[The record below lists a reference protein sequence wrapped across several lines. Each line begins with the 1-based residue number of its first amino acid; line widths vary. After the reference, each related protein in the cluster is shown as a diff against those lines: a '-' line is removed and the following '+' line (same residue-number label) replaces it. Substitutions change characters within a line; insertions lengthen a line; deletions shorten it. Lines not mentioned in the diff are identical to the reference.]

1 MQIGTRLLH
10 TGHEIDKYTRAS
22 AIPIHQAT
30 VFSQP
35 AVDQPGEYVYTRA
48 QNPTREA
55 LENIIAELEG
65 GVRGFAFASGMAAIS
80 TALMLLSPGD
90 HLIVTDDCYGGT
102 YQVLT
107 RVLNRFQITF
117 SFADTGDPAAVE
129 AALRPETKA
138 LWIEPVSNP
147 FLRRTDVAAMAAVAQ
162 RHGLLLMVDNTFL
175 SPYLSQPLREGAD
188 VVVHSASKYLGG
200 HSDVMAGTAAVRDKE
215 LGQRLALLQIGLGSI
230 LAPHDCFL
238 VMRGIKTLQVRMDRQ
253 IATAA
258 GLAEWLATRPEVT
271 EVHYPGTGA
280 MVTFR
285 LARDE
290 MGPPFVAALKLPLL
304 GPSLGGVESLVSIPA
319 RFSHATMPADLR
331 QQRGIT
337 DGLIRF
343 SVGLEDEADLRADI
357 AQALAAAAATG

>member
-10 TGHEIDKYTRAS
+10 TGHEIDKYTRAA
-22 AIPIHQAT
+22 AIPVHQA
-30 VFSQP
+30 VMFDQP
-35 AVDQPGEYVYTRA
+35 GIDQPGEYVYTRA

-80 TALMLLSPGD
+80 SALMLLSPGD
-90 HLIVTDDCYGGT
+90 HIVVTDDCYGGT

-107 RVLNRFQITF
+107 KVLNRFQVRF
-117 SFADTGDPAAVE
+117 SFADTTDPAAVE
-129 AALRPETKA
+129 AALQPETKA

-147 FLRRTDVAAMAAVAQ
+147 YLKRTDVAAMAAIA
-162 RHGLLLMVDNTFL
+162 RKHGLLLIVDNTFL
-175 SPYLSQPLREGAD
+175 SPYLSQPLKEGAD
-188 VVVHSASKYLGG
+188 IVVHSASKYLGG

-215 LGQRLALLQIGLGSI
+215 LGQRLALLQVGIGCM

-238 VMRGIKTLQVRMDRQ
+238 VMRGIKTLKVRMDRQ
-253 IATAA
+253 MATAA
-258 GLAEWLATRPEVT
+258 RLAEWLASRPEVA
-271 EVHYPGTGA
+271 EVFYPGIGA

-290 MGPPFVAALKLPLL
+290 MGPPFVAALQIPLL
-304 GPSLGGVESLVSIPA
+304 GPSLGAVESLVSIPA

-357 AQALAAAAATG
+357 AQALAAAAAG

>member
-1 MQIGTRLLH
+1 MHIGTRLLH

-90 HLIVTDDCYGGT
+90 HLVVTDDCYGGT

-107 RVLNRFQITF
+107 RVLDRFQITF
-117 SFADTGDPAAVE
+117 SFADTSDPAAVE

-138 LWIEPVSNP
+138 IWIEPVSNP
-147 FLRRTDVAAMAAVAQ
+147 FLKQTDVAAGTARSARTAPDSLPMARQHVHVACI
-162 RHGLLLMVDNTFL
+162 RRSRCKNAPTLRPLA
-175 SPYLSQPLREGAD
+175 SQ
-188 VVVHSASKYLGG
+188 HLGG
-200 HSDVMAGTAAVRDKE
+200 HNDVPCRTAAAR
-215 LGQRLALLQIGLGSI
+215 GQRTRPAAGCCGRSGRCI
-230 LAPHDCFL
+230 LAPNDCFL

-258 GLAEWLATRPEVT
+258 RLAEWLATRPEVT

-290 MGPPFVAALKLPLL
+290 MGPPFVAALQLPLL

-319 RFSHATMPADLR
+319 RFSHATMPAELR
-331 QQRGIT
+331 GSSGVSPT
-337 DGLIRF
+337 
-343 SVGLEDEADLRADI
+343 V
-357 AQALAAAAATG
+357 